1 MMPKVL
7 ILDASVFIYKCRI
20 NEGERI
26 TVPAVMDELKDEISV
41 MSFELAKSAGMRVEP
56 AEQHYIE
63 PVRKMAKRTGDL
75 NMLSETDIALLA
87 KALQYKGK
95 DTYLVTDDYAI
106 QNVASHMG
114 IQVKP
119 IMQKRIRDVLIWEK
133 RCIGCGRY
141 FTRGIVCP
149 ICGSRLKKAI
159 RRNSYKVTGRRR
171 E

>member
-1 MMPKVL
+1 MTSKVL

-20 NEGERI
+20 NDGERI
-26 TVPAVMDELKDEISV
+26 TVPAVIDELKDGMSV
-41 MSFELAKSAGMRVEP
+41 MSFELAKSAGMGVEP

-63 PVRKMAKRTGDL
+63 MVKKMAKSAGDL
-75 NMLSETDIALLA
+75 NALSETDIALLA
-87 KALQYKGK
+87 KALQYNGK

-119 IMQKRIRDVLIWEK
+119 ISQKKIKDVLIWEK

-141 FTRGIVCP
+141 FTREIVCP
-149 ICGSRLKKAI
+149 VCGSRLKKA
-159 RRNSYKVTGRRR
+159 RCRNHAKVTGRRR